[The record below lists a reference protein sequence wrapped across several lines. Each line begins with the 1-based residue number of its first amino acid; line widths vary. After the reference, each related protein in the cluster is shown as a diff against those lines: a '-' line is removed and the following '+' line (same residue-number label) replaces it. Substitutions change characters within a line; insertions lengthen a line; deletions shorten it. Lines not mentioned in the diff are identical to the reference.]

1 MPVTS
6 LKIEGRKKT
15 ALYVAAVTDY
25 YRRILD
31 GKGADENRAEHIK
44 QIFSRPWCKFHFKGK
59 DKNVIEREFVGHR
72 GLLIGKVEQAGKGRL
87 TFHSKHKVA
96 R

>member
-44 QIFSRPWCKFHFKGK
+44 QIF
-59 DKNVIEREFVGHR
+59 R
-72 GLLIGKVEQAGKGRL
+72 GRGANFI
-87 TFHSKHKVA
+87 SKAKIKM
-96 R
+96 

>member
-6 LKIEGRKKT
+6 LKIEGRKKN

-31 GKGADENRAEHIK
+31 GRGCDGEREENIK
-44 QIFSRPWCKFHFKGK
+44 QIFRGRGRRFICAAKTKRWWNPISSDIGVCRP
-59 DKNVIEREFVGHR
+59 VILNRF
-72 GLLIGKVEQAGKGRL
+72 
-87 TFHSKHKVA
+87 
-96 R
+96 